1 MTLSASPTRG
11 VITATDLLTDADVL
25 PPLPGLD
32 FIVEKAPEYSTTVRR
47 SASGRE
53 IRAAWYSSPIW
64 NFKIR
69 FNVLRNIVATP
80 ELARLVG
87 FFNSRLGKFGC
98 FYYLDPEDNQVTD
111 QAIAVGNGTTR
122 SFQTIR
128 TVGANPH
135 QMNEP
140 VYAFWKNP
148 VVKVNGT
155 VTAVTVSPWGVIT
168 FASAPAAGALISWT
182 GQYMYVCRFDVDR
195 LTLEQIVSA
204 LWSQNGLPFV
214 SLKP

>member
-11 VITATDLLTDADVL
+11 VITTTDLLTDADVL

-32 FIVEKAPEYSTTVRR
+32 FIVEKAPEYSTTIRR

-53 IRAAWYSSPIW
+53 VRAAWYSSPIW
-64 NFKIR
+64 NFKVR
-69 FNVLRNIVATP
+69 FNVLRNITATP

-87 FFNSRLGKFGC
+87 FFNSRLGRFGC

-128 TVGANPH
+128 TVGASPH

-140 VYAFWKNP
+140 IYAFWKTP
-148 VVKVNGT
+148 VVKVNGVT
-155 VTAVTVSPWGVIT
+155 TAVTISPWGVIT
-168 FASAPAAGALISWT
+168 FASAPASGALISWT
-182 GQYMYVCRFDVDR
+182 GQFMYVCRFDVDK

-204 LWSQNGLPFV
+204 LWSQSGLPFV